1 MRRRNAG
8 NLDHPDFTL
17 WRIMSLAESFNAL
30 GMGNGFPFCPATIDV
45 VEFEAENNDE
55 GIGLVTHWI
64 TLGGYRKADFD
75 ASIPVT
81 DEQIELSK
89 QNAMKLFWN
98 LEKMV
103 GEISYSPAPAEVNEL
118 VFTEA
123 PKDRVCNTTVS
134 KIDYYSGTRY
144 AMGMVASV
152 KIVRMVAGAT
162 FLGYGISAYPRSYSP
177 YAQRN
182 QWGFHAL
189 VESPYSS
196 DIQVG
201 MFSFVTED
209 SGIVVADI
217 VKSGIHFIGY
227 APSSGNASI
236 PSDSDYSLEI
246 IARIDDLE
254 FFTYP
259 T

>member
-1 MRRRNAG
+1 
-8 NLDHPDFTL
+8 
-17 WRIMSLAESFNAL
+17 MSVAESFNAL
-30 GMGNGFPFCPATIDV
+30 GMGNGFPFCPDTIDV
-45 VEFEAENNDE
+45 VEFETENDDE

-75 ASIPVT
+75 ASTPVT
-81 DEQIELSK
+81 ESQIELSF

-123 PKDRVCNTTVS
+123 PKDRVCQNALFEQDFS
-134 KIDYYSGTRY
+134 SGTGY
-144 AMGMVASV
+144 NMGMAASV

-162 FLGYGISAYPRSYSP
+162 FIGYGIHAYPLIYSP
-177 YAQRN
+177 LGQRN
-182 QWGFHAL
+182 QWGFHAW
-189 VESPYSS
+189 VDSAFFPPV
-196 DIQVG
+196 QVG
-201 MFSFVTED
+201 IFSFVTED

-227 APSSGNASI
+227 ARSSGNASI
-236 PSDSDYSLEI
+236 PSDSDSTGLSSVASI
-246 IARIDDLE
+246 TDLE

-259 T
+259 P

>member
-1 MRRRNAG
+1 
-8 NLDHPDFTL
+8 
-17 WRIMSLAESFNAL
+17 MSEAESFNAL
-30 GMGNGFPFCPATIDV
+30 GMGNGFPFCPDAIDV
-45 VEFEAENNDE
+45 VEFETENDDE

-75 ASIPVT
+75 ASTPVT
-81 DEQIELSK
+81 DEQIELSF

-123 PKDRVCNTTVS
+123 PKDRVCNATVS
-134 KIDYYSGTRY
+134 KSDYYSDIGY
-144 AMGMVASV
+144 NMGMVAAV
-152 KIVRMVAGAT
+152 YIVRMVAGDT
-162 FLGYGISAYPRSYSP
+162 FLGYGIHAWPRVYSP
-177 YAQRN
+177 SSQIG
-182 QWGFHAL
+182 QWGFHAW
-189 VESPYSS
+189 VNSSYYS

-217 VKSGIHFIGY
+217 VKSGVHFIGY
-227 APSSGNASI
+227 ARSSGNASI
-236 PSDSDYSLEI
+236 PSDSDFSLEI
-246 IARIDDLE
+246 IARIDELK

-259 T
+259 TS

>member
-1 MRRRNAG
+1 
-8 NLDHPDFTL
+8 
-17 WRIMSLAESFNAL
+17 MSVAVPFKSN
-30 GMGNGFPFCPATIDV
+30 GRGNGFGFCPDAIDV
-45 VEFEAENNDE
+45 VEFETENDDE

-75 ASIPVT
+75 ASTPVT

-123 PKDRVCNTTVS
+123 PKDRVCNTAVYKS
-134 KIDYYSGTRY
+134 DYYSGTGY
-144 AMGMVASV
+144 NMGMVAAV

-162 FLGYGISAYPRSYSP
+162 FLGYGIHANPLSYSP
-177 YAQRN
+177 SAQRN
-182 QWGFHAL
+182 QWGFHAW
-189 VESPYSS
+189 VDSS
-196 DIQVG
+196 FYPPVQVG
-201 MFSFVTED
+201 MYSFVTED
-209 SGIVVADI
+209 SGIVVANI

-227 APSSGNASI
+227 AKSSGNASI
-236 PSDSDYSLEI
+236 PSDSDFSLSVL
-246 IARIDDLE
+246 ARIDELK
-254 FFTYP
+254 FFAYP
-259 T
+259 